1 MAAKT
6 EKTYNYG
13 KKLPF
18 ILERGAIFIPC
29 KINGTTHLVRYS
41 AKSRMNIMGGGGLRE
56 KISGNDKF
64 PQCNKTIKLRTNT
77 YVLKCGIRYYDME
90 SDFFRFKN
98 FAGVVTSL
106 SNDTV
111 ASKYRCEGSPRFIIG
126 RTCFPDRK
134 DAMLLSFS
142 DTTITLF
149 DSCNIYDTTGFTLL
163 KSDNSCGTLT
173 VYLTVDSVEC
183 KFIFSADSPEFLA
196 LPQYEHD
203 ISTAGYRQQNASN
216 IAIDTL
222 TVQQASTIA
231 MGGYSLTGNI
241 LYNAKL
247 LQPVMGM
254 AFISHFD
261 WIIDNYREKIYARK
275 IGCF

>member
-1 MAAKT
+1 MAEKM

-56 KISGNDKF
+56 KISDNDKF

-106 SNDTV
+106 SNDT
-111 ASKYRCEGSPRFIIG
+111 AKYTCERKPRFVIG
-126 RTCFPDRK
+126 RTYFPDRK

-183 KFIFSADSPEFLA
+183 KFIFSADSPEFLS
-196 LPQYEHD
+196 LPQYKND
-203 ISTAGYRQQNASN
+203 
-216 IAIDTL
+216 
-222 TVQQASTIA
+222 V
-231 MGGYSLTGNI
+231 
-241 LYNAKL
+241 
-247 LQPVMGM
+247 PV
-254 AFISHFD
+254 AVFISHFD

-275 IGCF
+275 INGQGCL